1 MRPIWA
7 PPTTASRSM
16 SSKLPDG
23 FAKLAESR
31 ARSTP
36 SGRFMSKI
44 GSSPELEFHEAS
56 RTGMVTETARCVA
69 SSGSY
74 AKVAPRPSCRSRKP
88 ACRLSVQTRSIALFR
103 HEVFQCRPSSVELTN
118 LEVEPKGV
126 EQPQHRLEPDTGRPG
141 ILERIDP
148 CPADA
153 GLPGQVALSETL
165 PLASGPD
172 HVAQLHQIGHNR
184 TTSFLG
190 YLLYGG

>member
-1 MRPIWA
+1 
-7 PPTTASRSM
+7 M

-23 FAKLAESR
+23 FANLAEIR

-44 GSSPELEFHEAS
+44 GSRPWLEFHEAS

-74 AKVAPRPSCRSRKP
+74 AKVAPRTSCRSRKP

-103 HEVFQCRPSSVELTN
+103 HEIFHCRTPPVEFTD
-118 LEVEPKGV
+118 LEVETKGV
-126 EQPQHRLEPDTGRPG
+126 EQSQHRLEPDSRRPG
-141 ILERIDP
+141 ILERVDP
-148 CPADA
+148 RPADA

-165 PLASGPD
+165 PLAGGPD
-172 HVAQLHQIGHNR
+172 HAAQLHQIGHNR
-184 TTSFLG
+184 TTIVVN
-190 YLLYGG
+190 

>member
-1 MRPIWA
+1 
-7 PPTTASRSM
+7 
-16 SSKLPDG
+16 
-23 FAKLAESR
+23 
-31 ARSTP
+31 
-36 SGRFMSKI
+36 
-44 GSSPELEFHEAS
+44 
-56 RTGMVTETARCVA
+56 RCVA

-74 AKVAPRPSCRSRKP
+74 AKVAPHTSCRSRKP

-103 HEVFQCRPSSVELTN
+103 HEVFQCRPPSVQLTN

-126 EQPQHRLEPDTGRPG
+126 EQSQHRLEPDTGGPG

-148 CPADA
+148 RPADA

-184 TTSFLG
+184 TTIMVNSILG
-190 YLLYGG
+190 YLPYGG